1 MRLDFRVLGP
11 LEVVADDQPLPLGG
25 PQQRALL
32 AVLLLNANR
41 VVSRDRIVEAIWGDD
56 PPKSA
61 TNAVQVAVHGLRKVL
76 GRERLETR
84 GLGYRL
90 EVRPGEL
97 DLDRLVASS
106 NGAGDADP
114 AVAAR
119 TIREALSL
127 FRGDPLVDLDTPFF
141 DLERER
147 IGELR
152 LTALERRLDADLEL
166 GRAADVVPEL
176 ESLIAEHPYRERLRA
191 QLMLAL
197 YRSGRQAD
205 ALETY
210 RQARQT
216 LVDEL
221 GVEPSKHLQDL
232 QAAILRQDPA
242 LDGVAPRAARA
253 QVLPSPPQ
261 PILGRSLDVAAV
273 TALVRTPST
282 RLVTLTGPGGTGKTR
297 LALEAAHLLASDFP
311 GSVFLVDLS
320 PIRDAGLV
328 ASTIAHATGVS
339 TDADVDL
346 AERIAA
352 AVAGRETLFV
362 MDNFEHVLEAAP
374 FVARLLAEVPEL
386 RVLATSREPLR
397 IGAEQEYRV
406 PPLALPPPGAKE
418 PEKVLEAPSGAL
430 FVARARAVQ
439 PDFELTMENA
449 EAVADICHALDGMPL
464 AIELAAARA
473 RLLSTSEL
481 RDRIEDR
488 LGLLAD
494 GPRDLPARQRT
505 LRSTIDWSYDL
516 LAESE
521 QSLLARLAVFAG
533 GWTLD
538 AAEQVCDAGISEL
551 GSLVEKSLVR
561 SRPEPHAGTRF
572 SMLEMVREYALERLT
587 ASGDLGAVRDRHAS
601 YYGDLA
607 VRLQPV
613 IETPTAVEEA
623 EREHDNIRVALA
635 HALDRDDGETAL
647 RLCMIARL
655 WYAHGYL
662 GEGSAWI
669 ERALALGQGDP
680 PIRARVLF
688 YGAAIAWS
696 GGDNE
701 RAILYGREGLQLAR
715 DVGDITAE
723 IGALTALGLAYQ
735 GTGDLGRS
743 QELYRRSLDR
753 ARAGGDDRGTAVA
766 LVNLADIEFL
776 SGNHDAAEALAREGL
791 EIHRRIADV
800 EGTGV
805 ALLVL
810 ASSLLERGSKSEA
823 APMVVESLRCFRRV
837 GYKDFLVSAL
847 VALARLRADGDPA
860 QAARLLGAA
869 RTLRAPLGP
878 SQFVWEQDWF
888 DSTEQHVLELLGRE
902 RVEAE
907 LVTGS
912 NAPSGVID
920 AVLAGVPSD
929 PAS

>member
-1 MRLDFRVLGP
+1 MDMRLDFRVLGP
-11 LEVVADDQPLPLGG
+11 LEVVADDEPLALGG

-32 AVLLLNANR
+32 AVLLLNANH
-41 VVSRDRIVEAIWGDD
+41 VVSRDRMVEAIWGND

-61 TNAVQVAVHGLRKVL
+61 PNAVQVAVHGLRKVL
-76 GRERLETR
+76 GRERLETQ
-84 GLGYRL
+84 GAGYRL
-90 EVRPGEL
+90 EVLPGEL

-106 NGAGDADP
+106 DGVGEADP
-114 AVAAR
+114 DAAAR
-119 TIREALSL
+119 TLRECLSL
-127 FRGDPLVDLDTPFF
+127 FRGDPLVDFATPFF
-141 DLERER
+141 DVERER
-147 IGELR
+147 IEELR
-152 LTALERRLDADLEL
+152 LTALERRIDADLEL

-176 ESLIAEHPYRERLRA
+176 ESLTAAHPYRERLRA

-210 RQARQT
+210 QQARHT
-216 LVDEL
+216 LVEEL
-221 GVEPSKHLQDL
+221 GVEPSTHLQEL
-232 QAAILRQDPA
+232 QAAILRQDPT
-242 LDGVAPRAARA
+242 LDAVASRVRVQA
-253 QVLPSPPQ
+253 LPSPPQ
-261 PILGRSLDVAAV
+261 PILGRALDVAAV
-273 TALVRTPST
+273 TALVRSPST

-297 LALEAAHLLASDFP
+297 LALEAAHLLAPDF
-311 GSVFLVDLS
+311 GGAVFPVDLS
-320 PIRDAGLV
+320 PLRDPGLV
-328 ASTIAHATGVS
+328 ASTIAHAVGVG

-346 AERIAA
+346 TERIAR
-352 AVAGRETLFV
+352 AVAGRDALFLV
-362 MDNFEHVLEAAP
+362 DNFEHVLDAAP
-374 FVARLLAEVPEL
+374 LIARLLAQVPEL

-397 IGAEQEYRV
+397 IAAEHEYRV
-406 PPLALPPPGAKE
+406 PPLALPAAGANEPP
-418 PEKVLEAPSGAL
+418 KVLEAPSVAL

-439 PDFELTMENA
+439 PDFEVTEENA
-449 EAVADICHALDGMPL
+449 EAIADICHALDGMPL
-464 AIELAAARA
+464 ALELAAARA

-516 LAESE
+516 LDQDE

-538 AAEQVCDAGISEL
+538 AAERVCDATISEL

-561 SRPEPHAGTRF
+561 SRQEPAGTRF
-572 SMLEMVREYALERLT
+572 SMLEMVREYALERLA
-587 ASGDLGAVRDRHAS
+587 ASGELDEVRSRHAS

-613 IETPTAVEEA
+613 IETPSAVEEA

-635 HALDRDDGETAL
+635 YVLEHGDGETAL

-669 ERALALGQGDP
+669 ERALALESGDP
-680 PIRARVLF
+680 VIRARVLF

-701 RAILYGREGLQLAR
+701 RAILYGHDGLRLAR
-715 DVGDITAE
+715 DVGDLMAE
-723 IGALTALGLAYQ
+723 VGALTALGLAYQ
-735 GTGDLGRS
+735 GAGDLERS
-743 QELYRRSLDR
+743 REFYGRSLDR
-753 ARAGGDDRGTAVA
+753 ARAGGDQRAAAVA
-766 LVNLADIEFL
+766 LVNIADIEFL
-776 SGNHDAAEALAREGL
+776 SGNHDDAEALAREGL
-791 EIHRRIADV
+791 EIHRCIGEI
-800 EGTGV
+800 EGRGV

-810 ASSLLERGSKSEA
+810 ASSLLDRGSEAEA
-823 APMVVESLRCFRRV
+823 APLIVESMSCFRRV

-847 VALARLRADGDPA
+847 VALARVRSGEEPA
-860 QAARLLGAA
+860 HAARLLGAA
-869 RTLRAPLGP
+869 RTMRAPLGP
-878 SQFVWEQDWF
+878 AQFVWEQDWF
-888 DSTEQHVLELLGRE
+888 DLTENRTRELLGPE
-902 RVEAE
+902 RSDAE
-907 LVTGS
+907 LASGS
-912 NAPSGVID
+912 SAPGDVVD
-920 AVLAGVPSD
+920 EVLAGAPSD